1 MIIRHLCLALRQ
13 LLRINGDK
21 CYVECEKVRGKLQPL
36 NGIESF
42 LEKDEGIATYDLKP
56 VRYKRHAAKPLEKKV
71 LEPRSSEVE
80 KVYSQHAI
88 LATLFS
94 RIACDSSKR

>member
-13 LLRINGDK
+13 LLHINGDK

-42 LEKDEGIATYDLKP
+42 LGKDEGIATYDLKP
-56 VRYKRHAAKPLEKKV
+56 VRYKRHAGKPLEKKV
-71 LEPRSSEVE
+71 RSSEVE